1 MKKSILISLIAGAAA
16 VSASAATVT
25 AVTSPITEGTT
36 FVGEQVFE
44 GQLEI
49 KSVLLQIG
57 TKDGS
62 QTGKLTIQ
70 NTTNPLANAGRI
82 QVNKGSTLY
91 VYTGNTVQW
100 GSASAGQRIDIYGT
114 VETAYGTDSATLPT
128 DVNGYNLTVGGAGNE
143 LRVFDGGVLNY
154 KNGAMNLTNGGAILL
169 NAGSKTTTGKVL
181 FSNVGAAS
189 KLVIGGNDVLSTA
202 KGGGV
207 YIGLGSNA
215 KGIIDVSATTDMKFG
230 NIQFQ
235 GKTSLTFNM
244 SSSHGLLTI
253 AKLDINEVSTYPF
266 DGTESLILNDFVND
280 AFKIGDTSNIEIVG
294 DVLKITR
301 IGSTST
307 VRDVKLVAYDADGNA
322 LCGENEHWE
331 IQNGFLNIVSNIPEP
346 AEWAAIFGGIALA
359 LALYRRRR

>member
-1 MKKSILISLIAGAAA
+1 MKKSILISLIAGAVA

-25 AVTSPITEGTT
+25 EVTSPIAEGTT

-44 GQLEI
+44 GQLVI
-49 KSVLLQIG
+49 NSVLLQIG

-91 VYTGNTVQW
+91 VYTGTNPGW
-100 GSASAGQRIDIYGT
+100 GTASKGQRIDIYGT

-128 DVNGYNLTVGGAGNE
+128 DTNGYNLEVSGSNTLN
-143 LRVFDGGVLNY
+143 VFNGGVLNF
-154 KNGAMNLTNGGAILL
+154 KNGSMRLTNGGTINLA
-169 NAGSKTTTGKVL
+169 AGSKTTVGRIVFGDNNASTL
-181 FSNVGAAS
+181 IVGANNVISTASGGSPIIVLAS
-189 KLVIGGNDVLSTA
+189 KANGVLDA
-202 KGGGV
+202 
-207 YIGLGSNA
+207 
-215 KGIIDVSATTDMKFG
+215 SATTDLKFG
-230 NIQFQ
+230 TVQIQ
-235 GKTSLTFNM
+235 GKSKFTINM
-244 SSSHGLLTI
+244 SSSHGLLTF
-253 AKLDINEVSTYPF
+253 ARLDVNENASALF

-280 AFKIGDTSNIEIVG
+280 TFKIEKTDNLEIVG
-294 DVLKITR
+294 NVLKITKV
-301 IGSTST
+301 GSTSM
-307 VRDVKLVAYDADGNA
+307 VKDIKLVAYDKDGNE